1 MMEKRS
7 VVFISVLGTLGGLL
21 LAIGMCMCLLP
32 EWNAFTP
39 GVVLAVIGAVTLL
52 SIWPISRKAS
62 GKGIPHFTGL
72 HFAAILLGLLG
83 ALALGVGLV
92 HCLQTVT
99 TFGLAVGIVGI
110 VLLLLAV
117 LVGRKAAGKSAI
129 AFNGKRVLACAIGIV
144 GALIFGAGMC
154 LTMVWGS
161 AYLIPGII
169 VGCGGLLLCVLN
181 MALRLNNGSKAQ

>member
-52 SIWPISRKAS
+52 SIWPISRK
-62 GKGIPHFTGL
+62 
-72 HFAAILLGLLG
+72 AAILLGLLG

-181 MALRLNNGSKAQ
+181 MVLRLNNGSKAP